1 MAKFRLQRKTFAI
14 PQQSQ
19 QPQDIS
25 LGLSEQS
32 KTAAE
37 LQIEQMKTQRTL
49 LNLQRQKQKALEE
62 ERKAQL
68 KQVTDAQRIEQNKD
82 EVNKNNQVKV
92 KRMQDSQ
99 QSNAAENNWGLVKSN
114 TRPKPAIPMK

>member
-1 MAKFRLQRKTFAI
+1 MAKFRLQRKTFAL
-14 PQQSQ
+14 PQQTQQSQ
-19 QPQDIS
+19 NIS
-25 LGLSEQS
+25 LDLSEQS
-32 KTAAE
+32 KTSAE
-37 LQIEQMKTQRTL
+37 LQIEQMKTQRAI

-68 KQVTDAQRIEQNKD
+68 KQVSDAQKVEQNKD

-99 QSNAAENNWGLVKSN
+99 QTNAAENNWGLVKSN
-114 TRPKPAIPMK
+114 TKAKPPIPMK